1 MLRWLRSIERKIES
15 RLENLGGREWHA
27 LEAARAASGM
37 MIDVC
42 VRPHSGL
49 TLAPNQFF
57 IPFQDMRKV
66 PAHFENDVQKLLT
79 EEIGQY
85 GYRILAP
92 VEVHAVGP
100 DAELSEIAWEW
111 TDVHGRAAWG
121 CAEGVEGPAAGG
133 LWGIP
138 KRGALI
144 GRGSDADVR
153 LPDPEVSR
161 RHLGV
166 KIVGDGRVRLED
178 LGSHNGTRLEKKII
192 TQPTVVKAG
201 KRIALGASV
210 LRIWTLPWI
219 EEDSQ

>member
-201 KRIALGASV
+201 KRISLGASV

>member
-1 MLRWLRSIERKIES
+1 M
-15 RLENLGGREWHA
+15 
-27 LEAARAASGM
+27 
-37 MIDVC
+37 
-42 VRPHSGL
+42 
-49 TLAPNQFF
+49 
-57 IPFQDMRKV
+57 
-66 PAHFENDVQKLLT
+66 
-79 EEIGQY
+79 
-85 GYRILAP
+85 
-92 VEVHAVGP
+92 GP

-201 KRIALGASV
+201 KRISLGASV